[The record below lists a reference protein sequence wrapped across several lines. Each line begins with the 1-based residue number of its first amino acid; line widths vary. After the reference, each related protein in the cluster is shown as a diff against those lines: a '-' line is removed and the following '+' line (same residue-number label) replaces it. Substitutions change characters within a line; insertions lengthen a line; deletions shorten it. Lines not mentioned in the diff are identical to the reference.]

1 MNNIFTRNINWD
13 ALGKT
18 SALNQTVRHHLTQVY
33 STLAVALLTAAAGS
47 IIEITTGFFY
57 GILSIVALF
66 GLIIWFA
73 LTNPADI
80 KKRMGIFL
88 GIAFTQGVLIAPLIQ
103 HTLHIDPAIVS
114 TALLG
119 TTVVFAC
126 FSGAALMAERRSYL
140 YLGGLLSSGLSTL
153 VLLSFLNLFFRS
165 LFVFNIQLYLGLVVF
180 CGFVVFDT
188 QLIVEKANLGDKDFV
203 GHALELFIDF
213 VKIFVRLLII
223 LSKDKKE
230 KKNSR

>member
-1 MNNIFTRNINWD
+1 MSNVFTRQLNWE

-18 SALNQTVRHHLTQVY
+18 TALNQTVRQHLTKVY
-33 STLAVALLTAAAGS
+33 STLAIALFAAAAGS
-47 IIEITTGFFY
+47 VIEIATGWFSGFF
-57 GILSIVALF
+57 SFVALF
-66 GLIIWFA
+66 GLVIWFA
-73 LTNPADI
+73 ITEPANVP
-80 KKRMGIFL
+80 KRLSLML
-88 GIAFTQGVLIAPLIQ
+88 AIAFTNGINIAPLIG
-103 HTLHIDPAIVS
+103 HTLHVNPAVVS

-119 TTVVFAC
+119 TTLVFGC
-126 FSGAALMAERRSYL
+126 FSGAALLAERRSYL
-140 YLGGLLSSGLSTL
+140 YLGGMLSSGVSLL
-153 VLLSFLNLFFRS
+153 VTLSFLNIFFHS

-188 QLIVEKANLGDKDFV
+188 QLIVERAALGDKDFV

-213 VKIFVRLLII
+213 IKIFVRLLII